1 MTTERDALELLADLR
16 AHLEAFPND
25 SRARAEVRQLV
36 HEMDGAAA
44 VRPIELSIW
53 AGQPAPETP

>member
-25 SRARAEVRQLV
+25 SRARDEIRRLV
-36 HEMDGAAA
+36 LQMDGEGE
-44 VRPIELSIW
+44 VHPIQFSS
-53 AGQPAPETP
+53 